1 MKFTNRFSKKI
12 WMTTELL
19 LILGIL
25 LLIWPSHA
33 KYIVVYSL
41 GALFLLQ
48 GLILLIDYVKNRRLP
63 FSSASLITAFFLFVL
78 GIFFIAL
85 PDVVLAFVMILLGL
99 LLLFWALLDIA
110 KGYAEV
116 SAKRPVGW
124 MNLVSGGILF
134 VISICFFFVPG
145 KSSDVLIRVLGSLLV
160 IFGLM
165 NLFSIV
171 RDQKK
176 GKDQKEEVNGSSP
189 KIDENKAIIDAE
201 IVKEDEKKDD

>member
-1 MKFTNRFSKKI
+1 MKYTNRFSKKI

-33 KYIVVYSL
+33 KHIVVYSL

-48 GLILLIDYVKNRRLP
+48 GLILLIDYAKNRLLP

-78 GIFFIAL
+78 GIFFVAL

-110 KGYAEV
+110 KGYADV
-116 SAKRPVGW
+116 SAKRPIGW

-145 KSSDVLIRVLGSLLV
+145 KSSDVLVRILGSLLV
-160 IFGLM
+160 LFGLM

-171 RDQKK
+171 CDQKK
-176 GKDQKEEVNGSSP
+176 GKDQKEEESVSSP
-189 KIDENKAIIDAE
+189 RRDEKQAIIDAE